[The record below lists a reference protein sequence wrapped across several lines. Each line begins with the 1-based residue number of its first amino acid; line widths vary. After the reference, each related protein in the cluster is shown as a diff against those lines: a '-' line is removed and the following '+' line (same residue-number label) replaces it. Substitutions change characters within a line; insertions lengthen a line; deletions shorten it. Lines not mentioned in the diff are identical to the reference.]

1 MTPPNNRAAIAA
13 LDAARPVIARLDR
26 GRHTE
31 DLAADLIESW
41 SAVETALRS
50 LVGGSTLSGQALIR
64 EARSRELLNFDQGN
78 ALAAFHAARER
89 ADRTDYAPSEQD
101 INTAREAFLKLE
113 SGLVHGDSIPA
124 STMTP
129 EPALQTS
136 KLRQSPLG
144 TAEVVPSM
152 EVASR
157 GGWIK
162 WAVLGL
168 GIVVGLAI
176 VAFIVSRNGGSS
188 DSLDQGVSYYR
199 AGQRE
204 LAVGAFTKASRD
216 NPGDALPHVYLS
228 RMAREAGNL
237 TMAGEEAQAAL
248 KADPNSG
255 VAMREMGSYLL
266 QAGNFDLARKF
277 YVRAVAADSSDKAS
291 QGFLGCTMIKLGR
304 VDEGMKWMNRAGQGS
319 WSSCAQGVTV
329 TPPSPY
335 GAPPPPL
342 TNGPRP

>member
-1 MTPPNNRAAIAA
+1 MTAPNNRTAVAA

-64 EARSRELLNFDQGN
+64 EARGRQLLNFDQGN

-89 ADRTDYAPSEQD
+89 CDRPEYAPSEQD

-113 SGLVHGDSIPA
+113 SGLVHGDTIPA

-136 KLRQSPLG
+136 HLRQSPLG
-144 TAEVVPSM
+144 TAEVVPPMDRSGK
-152 EVASR
+152 
-157 GGWIK
+157 GGWMK

-168 GIVVGLAI
+168 GVVAGLAL
-176 VAFIVSRNGGSS
+176 VAFFVTRGGNT
-188 DSLDQGVSYYR
+188 DSLDQGVKYYQG
-199 AGQRE
+199 GQRE
-204 LAVGAFTKASRD
+204 LAVGAFTKAARD

-237 TMAGEEAQAAL
+237 TIAGEEAQAAL

-277 YVRAVAADSSDKAS
+277 YVRAVAADSGDKSS

-304 VDEGMKWMNRAGQGS
+304 IDEGMKWMNRAGQGS
-319 WSSCAQGVTV
+319 WSACAQGVTAR
-329 TPPSPY
+329 PPSPY
-335 GAPPPPL
+335 GAQAPPL
-342 TNGPRP
+342 TSGPRP